1 MRDEHIYSTDHRQSP
16 STSQPAHLDSDPPER
31 TAYEKNAS
39 EREESKR
46 SDSAQA
52 ESALTAEDSANVGGF
67 VLRELAQVLFPALL
81 LALTIHLFLAQ
92 ATIVYG
98 RSMEPNLHERQRL
111 IVDKFTYRFFHSPR
125 RNDIIVIK
133 LPDMDELL
141 VKRIVGLPYEVVAIE
156 NGIVYINGEPLP
168 EPFPHD
174 TFLQNVPPRRL
185 GPLEYFVLGDNRG
198 NSNDSRVF
206 GPIMRKDI
214 KGRVWFRY
222 WPLTELHAF

>member
-1 MRDEHIYSTDHRQSP
+1 MQDEHTYSEKRFHSESVSQTEQQGSNP
-16 STSQPAHLDSDPPER
+16 EEATSTVS
-31 TAYEKNAS
+31 
-39 EREESKR
+39 
-46 SDSAQA
+46 
-52 ESALTAEDSANVGGF
+52 GF

-111 IVDKFTYRFFHSPR
+111 IVDKFTYRFFHAPR
-125 RNDIIVIK
+125 RSDIVVIK
-133 LPDMDELL
+133 LPDMEELL
-141 VKRIVGLPYEVVAIE
+141 VKRIVGLPYETIAIE
-156 NGIVYINGEPLP
+156 NGIVYINGEALP
-168 EPFPHD
+168 EPFPHG
-174 TFLQNVPPRRL
+174 TYLQNIPPRPL

-206 GPIMRKDI
+206 GPIMRDDI

-222 WPLTELHAF
+222 WPLTELRAF